1 MTLRAGPAE
10 ADIDR
15 PVFIVGCGRSGTTL
29 LFDWLAQHP
38 GLARTTG
45 YPDGEDHEGWI
56 EHGDCVIAGIG
67 TPDSLRFGSGINGF
81 QPCLH
86 MTAADAT
93 PSVRERMRRYHAGL
107 LATGAP
113 ARRVLNKCPH
123 NSNKLDYMLGIF
135 PGARIV
141 HIVRDCAPMVA
152 SWMAIM
158 QHVPS
163 VLAYLPADEPL
174 PCLWLM
180 PAPASETA
188 RQVIGRHPR
197 FHPGGAANV
206 WVEYWCR
213 ANLGIEAQMEGRL
226 DQLLCIRYED
236 LINAPARTMDEIVRF
251 CGLPAFAFDTGNV
264 ALDTSTQH
272 LSLLAPDIV
281 AAIDSRASAARRH
294 FGYLPAAD
302 GSAAPPAAAR
312 LFVPTIDHRHLR
324 LDLHPGIALDDETAA
339 RRDRFV
345 AHLGGLEEAM
355 DFYQAVTAR
364 GITFPPDWEYYLI
377 LLALERHPLRP
388 DLQQRLA
395 AVGAMLDLHARV
407 AGAPAGTDATV
418 DGPATGP
425 TAGAP

>member
-1 MTLRAGPAE
+1 MTPA
-10 ADIDR
+10 AMPGDDLDR
-15 PVFIVGCGRSGTTL
+15 PVFVVGCGRSGTTL

-56 EHGDCVIAGIG
+56 EHGDCVMAGIG

-86 MTAADAT
+86 MSAADAT
-93 PSVRERMRRYHAGL
+93 PSVQERMRRHHASL
-107 LATGAP
+107 LPAGGP

-141 HIVRDCAPMVA
+141 HIVRDCAPVVA

-158 QHVPS
+158 AQVPS

-180 PAPASETA
+180 PAPESETA
-188 RQVIGRHPR
+188 RQVLDRHPR
-197 FHPGGAANV
+197 FHPGGGANV
-206 WVEYWCR
+206 WVEYWV
-213 ANLGIEAQMEGRL
+213 ATNLGIEAQMQGRL

-236 LINAPARTMDEIVRF
+236 LIAEPAKVMEEITRF
-251 CGLPAFAFDTGNV
+251 CGLPGFEFDTGNV
-264 ALDTSTQH
+264 ALDTATRHGDH
-272 LSLLAPDIV
+272 LTPEIV
-281 AAIDSRASAARRH
+281 AAIDTRASAARRH
-294 FGYLPAAD
+294 FGYLPPAD
-302 GSAAPPAAAR
+302 GTAAPPAAAR
-312 LFVPTIDHRHLR
+312 LFVPTIDHRR
-324 LDLHPGIALDDETAA
+324 LQLDMHPEIMLDDETAA

-345 AHLGGLEEAM
+345 AHLGGMEEAM
-355 DFYQAVTAR
+355 DFYQAVTSR
-364 GITFPPDWEYYLI
+364 GIAFPPDWEYYLI
-377 LLALERHPLRP
+377 LLALERYPLRP

-395 AVGAMLDLHARV
+395 AIGALVDVHARV
-407 AGAPAGTDATV
+407 APGQAGTDAAV
-418 DGPATGP
+418 DDPAAGPAAG
-425 TAGAP
+425 TA